1 MQMERMVAMLLSAA
15 VLWVVVGCG
24 SAPEPAKSETKA
36 KGTAASTDTPDT
48 KTKTPELEA
57 PKAAPPKRVMPA
69 VTLSEE
75 DANTCLV
82 KVGDSLPEIKLTGFD
97 DKEHTLKDLYGSKG
111 TVVIFWS
118 TSKSAYSTTALEDL
132 NHQAA
137 MMSNKGIKMVGIHR
151 GEKEL
156 GATAAL
162 ESKIAFPQLSDVD
175 GAALAKVA
183 TNKKLPRVYLL
194 DANGKIVWFEMIYDT
209 TNTSRVLEEAV
220 KVLLGE

>member
-1 MQMERMVAMLLSAA
+1 MQMERTAAMLLSAA
-15 VLWVVVGCG
+15 ALLVMVGCG
-24 SAPEPAKSETKA
+24 SAPEPAKGEPKT
-36 KGTAASTDTPDT
+36 KGTTASTDAGD

-57 PKAAPPKRVMPA
+57 PKAAPPKLAMPA
-69 VTLSEE
+69 VTLSED

-82 KVGDSLPEIKLTGFD
+82 KVGDALPEIKLTGFD

-132 NHQAA
+132 NHDAA
-137 MMSNKGIKMVGIHR
+137 QMSNQGIKMVGIHR

-162 ESKIAFPQLSDVD
+162 ESKITFPQLADVD

-183 TNKKLPRVYLL
+183 TNKKLPRIYLL

-209 TNTSRVLEEAV
+209 TNTNRVLVEAV
-220 KVLLGE
+220 KVLVGG